1 MNYEL
6 CIMNFK
12 KNPLTVDHC
21 PLSFFIFAKK

>member
-12 KNPLTVDHC
+12 KIPLTVARC

>member
-12 KNPLTVDHC
+12 KIPLPVVRCLLTF
-21 PLSFFIFAKK
+21 LIFAKK